1 MNIEKVTH
9 LLESI
14 HALLQQEIQP
24 EVRIAALKGLL
35 AIEEYSYSQSLILD
49 TIMNQLNNNNE

>member
-1 MNIEKVTH
+1 MIESLHT
-9 LLESI
+9 
-14 HALLQQEIQP
+14 LLQQEIQP

-49 TIMNQLNNNNE
+49 TIMNQLENK